1 MSFDLSR
8 ISDAQNRALVLI
20 DSSDKRQVL
29 DQFIQVCSPLV
40 TEAVL
45 CGLHE
50 LADEINTQLG
60 SRARLRLV
68 LEGNRLLPEIVPPSD
83 EAGSSPIAEAGA
95 RPGPVSPRPPFNGQR
110 LWVYGIVRRK
120 DLS

>member
-8 ISDAQNRALVLI
+8 ISDAQKRALVLI

-29 DQFIQVCSPLV
+29 DQFIQVRGPLV
-40 TEAVL
+40 VEAVL
-45 CGLHE
+45 SGLHE

-68 LEGNRLLPEIVPPSD
+68 QEGNRLLPEIVPSSD
-83 EAGSSPIAEAGA
+83 EAGSRPIAEAGTGPA
-95 RPGPVSPRPPFNGQR
+95 PASQRPSLTVSRFGCTE
-110 LWVYGIVRRK
+110 
-120 DLS
+120 